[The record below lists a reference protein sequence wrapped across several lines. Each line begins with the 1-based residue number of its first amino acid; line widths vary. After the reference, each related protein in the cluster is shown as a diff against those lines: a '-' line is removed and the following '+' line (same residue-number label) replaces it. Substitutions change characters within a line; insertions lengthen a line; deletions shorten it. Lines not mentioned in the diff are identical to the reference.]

1 MSFPITS
8 IHAPQAIQPIQ
19 LNPTSNTTAPAAGGD
34 FKNVLNSAIQQVE
47 SSRTNANNAV
57 QSYLSGENQELHST
71 ILATQTAELQFD
83 MFMQVRN
90 KVVGA
95 YQEIMKMQV

>member
-8 IHAPQAIQPIQ
+8 VNASLPIQQIQPIQ
-19 LNPTSNTTAPAAGGD
+19 TNGPAQAGGGE
-34 FKNVLNSAIQQVE
+34 FKSVLNSAIQQVE
-47 SSRTNANNAV
+47 ASRTTADNAV
-57 QSYLSGENQELHST
+57 QSYLSGANTELHST

>member
-1 MSFPITS
+1 MSPITS
-8 IHAPQAIQPIQ
+8 IQTSFPIQPIQ
-19 LNPTSNTTAPAAGGD
+19 LNSPAGTPTGGD
-34 FKNVLNSAIQQVE
+34 FKDVLHGAIQQVE
-47 SSRTNANNAV
+47 ASRTNANNAV

-95 YQEIMKMQV
+95 YQEIMKLQV

>member
-1 MSFPITS
+1 MSIPIS
-8 IHAPQAIQPIQ
+8 AIQLPQQIQ
-19 LNPTSNTTAPAAGGD
+19 PLPLNTPSAAAGGGD
-34 FKNVLNSAIQQVE
+34 FQGVLQSAIQQVE
-47 SSRTNANNAV
+47 ASRTSANNAI
-57 QSYLSGENQELHST
+57 QGYLSGEHQELHST
-71 ILATQTAELQFD
+71 ILATQTAELQFN